1 MYDSMNSLYLAL
13 AILEYADLT
22 VCDIIQNNLKTVR

>member
-22 VCDIIQNNLKTVR
+22 VCDIIQKI